1 MGVQFLEMPEAIVL
15 DEMTHT
21 PRFGRFIARP
31 LERGF
36 GVTIGNAFRRVLLS
50 SLPGVALTGLRI
62 DGVLHEFSTIP
73 GVVEDGADIILN
85 LKCVRLRVPSKK
97 ATKVALKLK
106 GPKAFT
112 ADDIQKASSEV
123 EVLNPE
129 LHIATLNADA
139 EFGIEL
145 RVGYGKG
152 YVPAE
157 ENKFPDEGIGLIPL
171 DAVYSPVKSV
181 RYVVESTRVGQRT
194 DYEKLILDVETDG
207 SITPEEGIVQAGQ
220 ILRQHIDLFTDLG
233 SKGEEAPKAE
243 TSASEIEV
251 IREKLQLS
259 IESLELSVRSQ
270 NSLKAANIKTVAEL
284 VSHTESE
291 LSNLRNFGDKSMSEL
306 REVVERSLG
315 LRFGMDVN
323 EYLNS
328 EDH

>member
-1 MGVQFLEMPEAIVL
+1 
-15 DEMTHT
+15 
-21 PRFGRFIARP
+21 
-31 LERGF
+31 
-36 GVTIGNAFRRVLLS
+36 
-50 SLPGVALTGLRI
+50 
-62 DGVLHEFSTIP
+62 
-73 GVVEDGADIILN
+73 
-85 LKCVRLRVPSKK
+85 
-97 ATKVALKLK
+97 
-106 GPKAFT
+106 
-112 ADDIQKASSEV
+112 
-123 EVLNPE
+123 
-129 LHIATLNADA
+129 
-139 EFGIEL
+139 
-145 RVGYGKG
+145 
-152 YVPAE
+152 
-157 ENKFPDEGIGLIPL
+157 
-171 DAVYSPVKSV
+171 VKSV